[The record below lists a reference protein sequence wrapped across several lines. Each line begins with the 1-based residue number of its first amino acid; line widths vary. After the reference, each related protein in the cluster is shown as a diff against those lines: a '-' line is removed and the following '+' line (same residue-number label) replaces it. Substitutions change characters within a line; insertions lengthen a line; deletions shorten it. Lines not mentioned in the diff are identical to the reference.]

1 MENFVLI
8 GVFVLLGMLF
18 RRLKAF
24 PKDSAQ
30 VLNMFA
36 LYVSLPA
43 LILLKVP
50 KIVFSREVVVAAV
63 IPWGMLLLSAG
74 LVFLAAR
81 LWR

>member
-1 MENFVLI
+1 MENFVII

-50 KIVFSREVVVAAV
+50 QIAFSREVAIAALM
-63 IPWGMLLLSAG
+63 PWGLHIG
-74 LVFLAAR
+74 LYHDMQ
-81 LWR
+81 LWY